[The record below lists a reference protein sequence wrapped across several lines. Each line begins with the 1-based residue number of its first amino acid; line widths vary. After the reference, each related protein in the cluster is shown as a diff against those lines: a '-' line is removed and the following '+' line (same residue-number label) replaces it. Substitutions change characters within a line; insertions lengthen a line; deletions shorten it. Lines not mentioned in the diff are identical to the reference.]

1 MFPLISINFNF
12 PGHACRK
19 ETPRKKVG
27 HTVAGE
33 FSTLS
38 SKWNLRP
45 FTEACGVCELELEQ
59 RYTQMHTYTP
69 KYPCDAALMRPLHER
84 ATKWE
89 KIDLRRLEN
98 ARVIFF
104 LFLIGIEGKKY
115 SEEQAKVTENF
126 FQEEG
131 ENYNKYYISF
141 EERNSLIC
149 ETNEVE

>member
-1 MFPLISINFNF
+1 M
-12 PGHACRK
+12 
-19 ETPRKKVG
+19 
-27 HTVAGE
+27 
-33 FSTLS
+33 
-38 SKWNLRP
+38 
-45 FTEACGVCELELEQ
+45 CELELEQ

-115 SEEQAKVTENF
+115 SEERAKVTENF

-131 ENYNKYYISF
+131 ENYNKYCISF

-149 ETNEVE
+149 ETKFSDLKKKRERRRIARFYSNNLQ

>member
-1 MFPLISINFNF
+1 
-12 PGHACRK
+12 
-19 ETPRKKVG
+19 
-27 HTVAGE
+27 
-33 FSTLS
+33 
-38 SKWNLRP
+38 
-45 FTEACGVCELELEQ
+45 
-59 RYTQMHTYTP
+59 
-69 KYPCDAALMRPLHER
+69 MRPLHER

-131 ENYNKYYISF
+131 KNYNKYYISF

-149 ETNEVE
+149 ETNEVQWSKKKTRTKKNRKTHPYSNNLQ

>member
-1 MFPLISINFNF
+1 M
-12 PGHACRK
+12 
-19 ETPRKKVG
+19 
-27 HTVAGE
+27 
-33 FSTLS
+33 
-38 SKWNLRP
+38 
-45 FTEACGVCELELEQ
+45 CELELEQ
-59 RYTQMHTYTP
+59 RYTQMHTYTL

-131 ENYNKYYISF
+131 ENYNKYCISF

-149 ETNEVE
+149 ETNK